1 MKVLVT
7 GGTGFIGK
15 HLCKSILKDKKCKLV
30 LVDNLSNSNLQSFY
44 KFISAEYNGP
54 TDYNDDRLTFHQVDI
69 QSEDSI
75 DRVFER
81 EGDVNVCIHLAAKVD
96 VTDSSKDSDTTFAT
110 NVKGTQNILS
120 SAHRAGVQTFVFT
133 SSAAVYGNAKRLP
146 ISEEDPTEPISNYG
160 RSKLLGERLIREYSS
175 RFKIAQSLR
184 LFNVYGI
191 GQSLAYAG
199 VITRFAHRISNKLP
213 PIIYGDGNQT
223 RDFISVNDVTTSII
237 VAGGL
242 CRDKSSI
249 TLISNKDGP
258 KDSESSNVFNVGT
271 GVPTTISQLA
281 RLMIELIAPRE
292 LHLLEPIYED
302 RPEEEIRYSQADPRR
317 SGLILGFDYRDSLR
331 SGLKRMF
338 SSEISTI

>member
-1 MKVLVT
+1 
-7 GGTGFIGK
+7 
-15 HLCKSILKDKKCKLV
+15 V

-44 KFISAEYNGP
+44 EFISAEYNGP
-54 TDYNDDRLTFHQVDI
+54 SGFNDDRLTFYQVGI

-96 VTDSSKDSDTTFAT
+96 VTDSSKDSDSTFAT
-110 NVKGTQNILS
+110 NVKGTRNVLS

-146 ISEEDPTEPISNYG
+146 INEEDPTEPISNYG
-160 RSKLLGERLIREYSS
+160 RSKLLGERLVREYSS
-175 RFKIAQSLR
+175 RFKIAKSLR

-223 RDFISVNDVTTSII
+223 RDFISVNDVTTSILI
-237 VAGGL
+237 AAGL

-249 TLISNKDGP
+249 SLISNKGGP

-281 RLMIELIAPRE
+281 RLMIELIAPHE
-292 LHLLEPIYED
+292 QHLLEPIYED
-302 RPEEEIRYSQADPRR
+302 RSEEEIRYSQADPRR
-317 SGLILGFDYRDSLR
+317 SCLILGFDYRDSLR

-338 SSEISTI
+338 SSETSTI